1 MVAGPAT
8 VCSGSTSNYTNTT
21 GGGTWS
27 VTNGT
32 GTASITSRGVL
43 TGGNAGTV
51 TVNYSVTNGSGCT
64 TVVTK
69 SVARK
74 CIAGSSGDRRFC
86 NSMYRVNF
94 KLYKYNRWGNMV
106 GY

>member
-1 MVAGPAT
+1 MP
-8 VCSGSTSNYTNTT
+8 
-21 GGGTWS
+21 
-27 VTNGT
+27 
-32 GTASITSRGVL
+32 ITSGGVL

-69 SVARK
+69 SVTVNALPVVAA
-74 CIAGSSGDRRFC
+74 IGGSATVCTGSTSNYTNTTGGGTC
-86 NSMYRVNF
+86 
-94 KLYKYNRWGNMV
+94 V